1 MSCPFHDNEGVDRG
15 PLQNTERRS
24 GLARRWHG
32 VWCRQCR
39 QAQAA
44 QRLLDSGLVQMQAET
59 LPDASLSRLLDAL
72 GLPSLPGLSEA
83 ERARLKADL
92 RRWLFLIGIV
102 LFVTTLMQ
110 PEVIGR
116 KAVENGWFGR
126 SRPNALQT
134 SGLWLL
140 LGVAWYVRPLMIF
153 VVQGMSRFRKSAFVP
168 LCRWLVGSA
177 FAAAGLWLALGGNP
191 VRGLAVALLIGISGT
206 LALASTVMG
215 GLLVEQGQRMGA
227 TGRLGALHA
236 GAIFLARLS
245 GAGIIGVLDGDSLRR
260 IIPFCAVLLVGF
272 ALLCWQMLRKD
283 VRREV
288 ADIPQPMASE
298 TPPVVLPL
306 TGQTPQEQV
315 TLRESAVTSM
325 RALFSSKTES
335 QNIWGVACIAL
346 LIYIAPNFTSLQYQ
360 ENLRLGFAL
369 HAQDALDFIGG
380 ACGLVGVGG
389 YLFLC
394 RRLPLQTLLNVG
406 IGCNTVGTLLYLG
419 YRSVPTAFL
428 IEGANGL
435 LSALVFAMLFD
446 LAIRAIPRG
455 QAMLGYALLTSVI
468 ALASH
473 LSNVLGSW
481 LNVQMGWHF
490 AQVVSLSAAL
500 GLPALAVVAL
510 LPAKL
515 LDRREGKII
524 EETFALHRAGAG
536 VSSWEH

>member
-1 MSCPFHDNEGVDRG
+1 MSCPFHDTDAVDRG
-15 PLQNTERRS
+15 PLQNSERRS
-24 GLARRWHG
+24 GLARRWHTL
-32 VWCRQCR
+32 WCLDCR

-44 QRLLDSGLVQMQAET
+44 QRRLDRGLAQMQAET
-59 LPDASLSRLLDAL
+59 LPETGLNRLLDAL
-72 GLPSLPGLSEA
+72 GLPALPGLTEA
-83 ERARLKADL
+83 ERVRLKANL
-92 RRWLFLIGIV
+92 RRLLFLIGIV

-116 KAVENGWFGR
+116 KAVENGWFGQ

-140 LGVAWYVRPLMIF
+140 LGMAWYVRPMLALG
-153 VVQGMSRFRKSAFVP
+153 VQGMSRFRKPASIPV
-168 LCRWLVGSA
+168 CRWLVGSA
-177 FAAAGLWLALGGNP
+177 FAAACLWLALGGNP
-191 VRGLAVALLIGISGT
+191 ARGLSVALLIGISGM

-245 GAGIIGVLDGDSLRR
+245 GAGITGVLDADSLHR

-272 ALLCWQMLRKD
+272 ALLCRQILNKVLRQ
-283 VRREV
+283 EA
-288 ADIPQPMASE
+288 ADAPQSALSE
-298 TPPVVLPL
+298 TPSVAPAL
-306 TGQTPQEQV
+306 TRQSEEQT
-315 TLRESAVTSM
+315 TRRESAATSV
-325 RALFSSKTES
+325 RALFGSK
-335 QNIWGVACIAL
+335 NVGGAACIAL
-346 LIYIAPNFTSLQYQ
+346 LIYIAPNFASLQYQ
-360 ENLRLGFAL
+360 ENLRLGFDL
-369 HAQDALDFIGG
+369 RAQDGLDFIGG
-380 ACGLVGVGG
+380 ACGLIGVGG

-406 IGCNTVGTLLYLG
+406 IVCNTLGTLLYLG
-419 YRSVPTAFL
+419 YHSVPTAFI

-455 QAMLGYALLTSVI
+455 QAMLGYAFLTSVI

-473 LSNVLGSW
+473 LSNVFGSW

-510 LPAKL
+510 LPARL
-515 LDRREGKII
+515 LDRREGKIS
-524 EETFALHRAGAG
+524 EEAYAPQRAGAG
-536 VSSWEH
+536 IPSWEH